1 LHPVL
6 FHLGRFAVTGYAA
19 LIGLGMIGGAV
30 VAHLAAPR
38 RGLDPACALDASLVA
53 ALGGLAGG
61 RGVYVLAH
69 WTYYGDHLKKALRP
83 WDGGLAWHGA
93 LAGGLVAVLIYCAIR
108 RMPTALVLDLLT
120 PGAGMLAACSWLGC
134 FLNGCACGMATY
146 PGQGLLWTLSM
157 ELPDLYGI
165 WTPRVAVQLLGAVWG
180 GVALAGMVAAWR
192 STCVEGLLFPLWLA
206 LYSCGSFGLWALRGD
221 EMVRVASWRAGQL
234 ADLALALIGVTAL
247 AVRRWLTKREQISGA
262 G

>member
-19 LIGLGMIGGAV
+19 LIGLGMIGGMV
-30 VAHLAAPR
+30 VAYLAAPR
-38 RGLDPACALDASLVA
+38 RGFDPIRALDASLVA

-61 RGVYVLAH
+61 RVVYVLAH
-69 WTYYGDHLKKALRP
+69 WAYYSDHLKKALRP

-93 LAGGLVAVLIYCAIR
+93 LAGGLVAVLAYCAVR

-134 FLNGCACGMATY
+134 FLNGCACGMETY

-180 GVALAGMVAAWR
+180 GVALAGTVAAWR
-192 STCVEGLLFPLWLA
+192 RARVEGLLFPLWLA
-206 LYSCGSFGLWALRGD
+206 LYSSGSFGLVALRGD
-221 EMVRVASWRAGQL
+221 EMPWVAGWRAGQL
-234 ADLALALIGVTAL
+234 ADLTLALIGVAML
-247 AVRRWLTKREQISGA
+247 AVRQGLMKREQISGA
-262 G
+262 S